1 MADLA
6 VVEGRAAFERGAWAD
21 AYAGLAAAD
30 ATSPLEGADLER
42 LAMAAHLVGNDSAA
56 IDVLI
61 RLHRDAAGRGDV
73 AAAARS
79 AFWLS
84 MLLARNGEHAQ
95 AGGWLARGQ
104 RIVHEHDYDGVE
116 RGYLLIPVGLGQ
128 LEAGD
133 PAGAAATFVAAA
145 AIGDRFSDPD
155 LATLGRLG
163 QGDARIA
170 LGDRGTGLALLD
182 EVMVGITAGEV
193 SPVIVGIAY
202 CSVIE
207 TCHGLFDLRRA
218 QEWTAALSRWCAA
231 QPDLVPYRGQCL
243 LYRAELK
250 QFHGAWQE
258 AIDEAREATERRA
271 QPADEPLAA
280 AAYYRQAEL
289 LRLRGEFAD
298 AEAAYRQASRHG
310 QRPEPGLAL
319 LRLAE
324 GRLDQA
330 ATSIRRALSEEHPP
344 AVRARVLEAAVDILL
359 AGGQT
364 SEARA
369 AADEL
374 GSIARDSGA
383 PLLDAMAARA
393 DGSVALAEHD
403 PREALRTLRAA
414 WAAWQALDAPYL
426 AARTRVLVAAACRD
440 VGDEDA
446 ATLELEAA
454 RAAFE
459 RLGARVDLEAIDRRP
474 GGQPAANGLT
484 DRELEVLR
492 LVAAGRTNR
501 AIGEALVISHKT
513 VARHIANIFIK
524 IDVSSRAAATAWA
537 YRHGLAGPAPD
548 GHAEPPSNGPA

>member
-6 VVEGRAAFERGAWAD
+6 AGEGRAAFERGAWAD

-30 ATSPLEGADLER
+30 ATGPLESADLER
-42 LAMAAHLVGNDSAA
+42 LAMAAHLVGRDSTA
-56 IDVLI
+56 IDILI
-61 RLHRDAAGRGDV
+61 RIHHDAAGRGDV

-104 RIVHEHDYDGVE
+104 RVVHEHDYDGVE

-128 LEAGD
+128 LETGD
-133 PAGAAATFVAAA
+133 PTGAAATFGTAT

-170 LGDRGTGLALLD
+170 LGDRRTGLALLD
-182 EVMVGITAGEV
+182 EVMVGVTAGEV
-193 SPVIVGIAY
+193 SPVVVGIVY

-218 QEWTAALSRWCAA
+218 QEWTAALSRWCAT

-258 AIDEAREATERRA
+258 AIDEAREATEDDA
-271 QPADEPLAA
+271 QPAGEPLAGA
-280 AAYYRQAEL
+280 AHYRQAEL
-289 LRLRGEFAD
+289 HRLRGAFRE

-310 QRPEPGLAL
+310 RPPEPGLAL

-324 GRLDQA
+324 GRPDQA
-330 ATSIRRALSEEHPP
+330 AASIRRALSEEHPS
-344 AVRARVLEAAVDILL
+344 AVRARLLEAAVEILL
-359 AGGQT
+359 ASGQP
-364 SEARA
+364 SEARM

-393 DGSVALAEHD
+393 DGSVALAERD
-403 PREALRTLRAA
+403 PRGALRTLRAA
-414 WAAWQALDAPYL
+414 WAAWLTLDAPYD
-426 AARTRVLVAAACRD
+426 AARTRVLVARACRD

-454 RAAFE
+454 RDAFE
-459 RLGARVDLEAIDRRP
+459 RLGARVDLDAIDRRP
-474 GGQPAANGLT
+474 SGRPTPDGLT

-501 AIGEALVISHKT
+501 AVGEALVISEKT
-513 VARHIANIFIK
+513 VARHLANIFVK

-537 YRHGLAGPAPD
+537 YRHDLAGAAPD
-548 GHAEPPSNGPA
+548 GPAEPPSNGPA